1 MMLLF
6 ASLTDNAPSKKK
18 LKVDDTL
25 ILRIAEGD
33 KEAFTALYK
42 QTANIIYAYA
52 LTILKNSEDAEDVLQ
67 DTFLKI
73 RSAASLYHPQGK
85 LLAWIISI
93 TKNLCMMK
101 LRRQKFVS
109 NIPIEDIPLKSPVNH
124 INNAEDQLV
133 LQTALNILSDDEC
146 QIITMHAITG
156 WKHREIAEL
165 LHLPLPTVLSKYHR
179 GLTKLKTE
187 LEGKL

>member
-1 MMLLF
+1 MLLF

-179 GLTKLKTE
+179 GLKKLKTE

>member
-179 GLTKLKTE
+179 GLKKLKTE